1 MRGCLLHMPWTADW
15 MCGCLLQ
22 MPWTVD
28 KMRGCLLQMLG
39 KSRFWTLWER
49 IERSVAMTFV
59 AALPRLHEVQAEMA
73 LPPQSC
79 FQLFGLDYLID
90 EKLYPWLLE
99 ANATPSMKVEHDHE
113 ATRRMIHDEKWPVIR
128 DLVSMLGISPRRF
141 DPGRRE
147 HRDLSFMPAEL
158 AAAGGF
164 SPLMHQFPME
174 AQPEGLRLLE
184 WSKLDIAMRAFVR
197 TQQYRTAA
205 SPAFK

>member
-1 MRGCLLHMPWTADW
+1 
-15 MCGCLLQ
+15 
-22 MPWTVD
+22 
-28 KMRGCLLQMLG
+28 
-39 KSRFWTLWER
+39 
-49 IERSVAMTFV
+49 
-59 AALPRLHEVQAEMA
+59 
-73 LPPQSC
+73 
-79 FQLFGLDYLID
+79 
-90 EKLYPWLLE
+90 
-99 ANATPSMKVEHDHE
+99 VEHDHE

>member
-113 ATRRMIHDEKWPVIR
+113 AMRRMIH
-128 DLVSMLGISPRRF
+128 
-141 DPGRRE
+141 
-147 HRDLSFMPAEL
+147 
-158 AAAGGF
+158 
-164 SPLMHQFPME
+164 
-174 AQPEGLRLLE
+174 
-184 WSKLDIAMRAFVR
+184 
-197 TQQYRTAA
+197 T
-205 SPAFK
+205 